1 MTLFQIKAILGIGLV
16 VAVLFIGWRVH
27 NHIDTGGY
35 NRCQAEHK
43 AAVQKAKDQARS
55 QIVKVE
61 KKYAPKIKE
70 IHNAPDSGYGVGPI
84 TARAIDGL

>member
-16 VAVLFIGWRVH
+16 VAVLLVGWRVH

-35 NRCQAEHK
+35 KRCQTEHE
-43 AAVQKAKDQARS
+43 AAAQKAKDQARS
-55 QIVKVE
+55 QILKVE

-70 IHNAPDSGYGVGPI
+70 IHNTPDSGYGVGPI
-84 TARAIDGL
+84 TTRAIDSL